1 LVGMRRRQFI
11 GLVGTAALSA
21 ARTGYAQTNNG
32 LPLVGVL
39 SPTGEKF
46 AKDRITALRR
56 GLQEAGFIEG
66 TNYSLAMRFAEGDLD
81 RVPQLARELGGL
93 KPRVIVVVGYGL
105 TAVRQHLPDVP
116 LVFTAI
122 AADPVALGLAQSY
135 VHPGGMATGN
145 VLNAIGG
152 EEALTEKRMGLFKEL
167 TPTLTRLGMIS
178 TTKNP
183 VAIAELN
190 ALRKVAGHLG
200 FEFVQYSIQ
209 TPDDLENA
217 FASGLRED
225 VSAFY
230 ISGEPLMIGNM
241 SRVMPFVATSAKPT
255 VGVYPE
261 WGRAGLL
268 MSYSTDVVDG
278 VRHAGTYVA
287 KILSG
292 TEPGDLPIEQASKFT
307 FVINLKTAKAL
318 GIAVPPTLLSLADE
332 VIE

>member
-1 LVGMRRRQFI
+1 MRRRQFI
-11 GLVGTAALSA
+11 GLVGTAALGA
-21 ARTGYAQTNNG
+21 ARIGYAQTNNG

-39 SPTGEKF
+39 SPTREEF
-46 AKDRITALRR
+46 AKDRIAALRK

-66 TNYSLAMRFAEGDLD
+66 TNYSLATRFAEGDLD
-81 RVPQLARELGGL
+81 RVPQLARELGRL
-93 KPRVIVVVGYGL
+93 KPRVIVVVGYGV
-105 TAVRQHLPDVP
+105 TAVRQLLPNVA

-122 AADPVALGLAQSY
+122 AADPVALGYAQSY
-135 VHPGGMATGN
+135 VHPGGMVTGN

-167 TPTLTRLGMIS
+167 VPTLTRLGMIS
-178 TTKNP
+178 TAKNA
-183 VAIAELN
+183 VAIAELD

-200 FEFVQYSIQ
+200 FEFVQYNIQ

-217 FASGLRED
+217 FASGIRED

-230 ISGEPLMIGNM
+230 ISGEPLMISNM
-241 SRVMPFVATSAKPT
+241 SRVMPFVATSGKPT

-268 MSYSTDVVDG
+268 MSYSTDVVDDC
-278 VRHAGTYVA
+278 RHAGTYVA

-292 TEPGDLPIEQASKFT
+292 TKPGDLPIEQASKFT

-318 GIAVPPTLLSLADE
+318 GITVPPTLLSLADE